1 MTQLGGWRYSELSHF
16 FGDSARLCV
25 PMCSQGNPIS
35 IFMSRSHTE
44 EQEVERRLNLKTCVV
59 CSRAYVSLE
68 GRKRLADDRAVRRG
82 NDEAGS

>member
-1 MTQLGGWRYSELSHF
+1 MTQLGDWRYSELSHF

-35 IFMSRSHTE
+35 IFMSCSHTE

-59 CSRAYVSLE
+59 CSQAYVSLE
-68 GRKRLADDRAVRRG
+68 GRETAGGRPSRAQG